1 MTRDA
6 LKSLAPNDFRRLLS
20 PEQAA
25 EMLGVTKASLA
36 RWRCNGVGPV
46 FVKVG
51 AKVGYTEADLAAW
64 VAGNRRQTTAR
75 AA

>member
-1 MTRDA
+1 MTNLSNNTVSA
-6 LKSLAPNDFRRLLS
+6 LLS

-25 EMLGVTKASLA
+25 EVLGVSKPTLA
-36 RWRCNGVGPV
+36 RWRCTGVGPV

-51 AKVGYTEADLAAW
+51 AKVGYTASDLAAW

>member
-1 MTRDA
+1 MANLSNNTVSA
-6 LKSLAPNDFRRLLS
+6 LLS

-25 EMLGVTKASLA
+25 EVLGVSKPTLA

-51 AKVGYTEADLAAW
+51 AKVGYTQADLVAW